1 MMKKVLFVLALVV
14 FASCGDDEK
23 NEPKEV
29 IDYTVKNEQDIKE
42 YIEANDL
49 TATRSESGLY
59 YVIEEEGTGERPTAS
74 SDVTVAYK
82 GYFLDG
88 NVFDQSGSSGATFPL
103 SGVIAGW
110 TEGITYFKEG
120 GNGILL
126 VPAALGYG
134 NSDRSGIPGGSVLV
148 FEVNLIEVN

>member
-1 MMKKVLFVLALVV
+1 MKKVLFVLALVV
-14 FASCGDDEK
+14 FVSCGDDDK

-29 IDYTVKNEQDIKE
+29 IDYTVQNEEDIKA
-42 YIEANDL
+42 YVEANGLD
-49 TATRSESGLY
+49 ATRSDSGLY
-59 YVIEEEGTGERPTAS
+59 YVIEEEGTGENPTTT

-82 GYFLDG
+82 GYYLDG
-88 NVFDQSGSSGATFPL
+88 SVFDESSSEGITFNL
-103 SGVIAGW
+103 QQVIAGW

-134 NSDRSGIPGGSVLV
+134 NSDNRGIPGGSVLV
-148 FEVNLIEVN
+148 FDVNLLETN

>member
-1 MMKKVLFVLALVV
+1 MKKVLFVLALVV
-14 FASCGDDEK
+14 FVSCGDDDK

-29 IDYTVKNEQDIKE
+29 IDYTVQNEEDIKA
-42 YIEANDL
+42 YVEANGLD
-49 TATRSESGLY
+49 ATRSDSGLY
-59 YVIEEEGTGERPTAS
+59 YVIKEEGTGENPTTT

-82 GYFLDG
+82 GYYLDG
-88 NVFDQSGSSGATFPL
+88 SVFDESSSEGITFNL
-103 SGVIAGW
+103 QQVIAGW

-134 NSDRSGIPGGSVLV
+134 NSDNRGIPGGSVLV
-148 FEVNLIEVN
+148 FDVNLLETN